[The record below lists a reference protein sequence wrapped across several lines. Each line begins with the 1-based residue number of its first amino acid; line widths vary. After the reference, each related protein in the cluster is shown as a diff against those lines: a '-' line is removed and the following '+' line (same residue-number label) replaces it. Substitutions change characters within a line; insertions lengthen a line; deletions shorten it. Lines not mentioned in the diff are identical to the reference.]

1 MFMKT
6 KYFLTA
12 EDVKLIIKSSESYS
26 LDKRLNVS
34 ISVVDD
40 GGHLLGMLRLDG
52 APSIS
57 SYISLSKAKTSALG
71 RRESLVYEEIINSG
85 RFSFL
90 SAPLLEGMLEGG
102 VPIVIENNI
111 IGAVG
116 VSGAKSSEDADV
128 AKAGISAL
136 KLI

>member
-1 MFMKT
+1 MKS

-12 EDVKLIIKSSESYS
+12 DDVKLIIKSSELYS
-26 LDKRLNVS
+26 LNKNLNVA

-52 APSIS
+52 APAIS
-57 SYISLSKAKTSALG
+57 SHISLAKAKTSALG

-85 RFSFL
+85 RYSFL
-90 SAPLLEGMLEGG
+90 SAPIIEGMLEGG
-102 VPIVIENNI
+102 VPIIIENNI

-116 VSGAKSSEDADV
+116 VSGAKSNEDADI
-128 AKAGISAL
+128 ARAGIDS
-136 KLI
+136 LIAV